1 MVAVLK
7 NEDIIKEKLVVDEV
21 LAIDEAE
28 QTVDIEGNKEVWS
41 KITNRVNHFKELL
54 LTWLFP
60 VPYNPWDLIDS
71 FEEYRAVNNTDYKR
85 KDVA

>member
-28 QTVDIEGNKEVWS
+28 QTVDIEGNKEVWTKITS
-41 KITNRVNHFKELL
+41 KINHYKELL
-54 LTWLFP
+54 FTWLFP

-71 FEEYRAVNNTDYKR
+71 FEEYREENNVDNKR
-85 KDVA
+85 EDVA